1 MIQLVPHPRGV
12 LLPVRAQPGARRNAI
27 VGEHGGELKV
37 AVSQPPEKGKA
48 NERIVDVLCDELSL
62 RKSQLELID
71 GETSRSKKFLVTGV
85 TIVGLRER
93 LATNVGG

>member
-1 MIQLVPHPRGV
+1 MIQLTNHPRGV

-48 NERIVDVLCDELSL
+48 NERIIEVLCEELTI
-62 RKSQLELID
+62 RKSQVTLIA
-71 GETSRSKKFLVTGV
+71 GETSRSKKFVITGV
-85 TIVGLRER
+85 TITELQER
-93 LATNVGG
+93 LATKLDG